1 MSSDVRVQVPPRAPK
16 IKHSNQDSLWRCA
29 KYVQMKPIVKLMGRY
44 TPVSAQLEYRACT
57 LNEASWPVNLITQRA
72 SAVTRPAKT
81 AACPLCRHLTNRRG
95 LEPGMSSRK
104 MTLDDLL
111 TTDKGTISR
120 PQAANALGIS
130 LKTLARAIERG
141 HIPVIRIGERD
152 RISVPALRRLLEL
165 DAL

>member
-1 MSSDVRVQVPPRAPK
+1 
-16 IKHSNQDSLWRCA
+16 
-29 KYVQMKPIVKLMGRY
+29 
-44 TPVSAQLEYRACT
+44 
-57 LNEASWPVNLITQRA
+57 
-72 SAVTRPAKT
+72 
-81 AACPLCRHLTNRRG
+81 
-95 LEPGMSSRK
+95 